1 MSDSEELDSDG
12 NPIRRKKVEPMP
24 EYKMRFTDFSP
35 TLVERIIRLV
45 AKANAASDKLLDKD
59 VASAIHAGLKTDA
72 ELMDECAGWHVIV
85 GRRFASAIT
94 YKTENVI
101 FFDLLGG
108 VNKTFLIFKTE

>member
-1 MSDSEELDSDG
+1 MSDDENDVDSDG
-12 NPIRRKKVEPMP
+12 MVIKRKKIEPIP

-35 TLVERIIRLV
+35 TLVERMIRLV
-45 AKANAASDKLLDKD
+45 GKANQDKQLDKD
-59 VASAIHAGLKTDA
+59 VATAIHVQLKVDQ

-85 GRRFASAIT
+85 GRRFASAVT

>member
-1 MSDSEELDSDG
+1 MSSDENSDSDA
-12 NPIRRKKVEPMP
+12 PRKKKIEPMP
-24 EYKMRFTDFSP
+24 EYKIRFTDFPP
-35 TLVERIIRLV
+35 TLVERMIRLV
-45 AKANAASDKLLDKD
+45 AKSNVDKPLDKD
-59 VASAIHAGLKTDA
+59 VATAIHAQLKVDE

-85 GRRFASAIT
+85 GRKFSSAVT